1 MEATAGA
8 RQNVELVET
17 RMRCGNKS
25 QVFVGVEGRYDETI
39 EGCDAV
45 VLPVLGNANGE
56 ANPRDYERLIRAGF
70 VLAWQNPPPLARKFT
85 NPNHAFLRASRSLE
99 RDKQATYASGQGDD
113 HGLVGL
119 HVNGEQRLESCSSSS
134 KRCGNLTVS
143 DPFWVV
149 DSETGTPCGAPSFEV
164 FCDKNIPSLLSN
176 GQFGLTILNIT
187 YEPRSLH
194 AIDRD
199 KLRLMQAS
207 NICGMLPSWNTS
219 VRPNPPFRISSAN
232 LELIMY
238 NCTGKAA
245 AVARQNEAVEETR
258 LRCRNENEV
267 FVRAGWLY
275 DETRDNATGYAV
287 DGCNAIVVPVLSSSG
302 DANTSSYKQLIN
314 DGFLLTWDDPSQGPP
329 PVPVADLES
338 R

>member
-1 MEATAGA
+1 
-8 RQNVELVET
+8 
-17 RMRCGNKS
+17 
-25 QVFVGVEGRYDETI
+25 
-39 EGCDAV
+39 
-45 VLPVLGNANGE
+45 
-56 ANPRDYERLIRAGF
+56 
-70 VLAWQNPPPLARKFT
+70 
-85 NPNHAFLRASRSLE
+85 
-99 RDKQATYASGQGDD
+99 
-113 HGLVGL
+113 
-119 HVNGEQRLESCSSSS
+119 
-134 KRCGNLTVS
+134 
-143 DPFWVV
+143 
-149 DSETGTPCGAPSFEV
+149 
-164 FCDKNIPSLLSN
+164 
-176 GQFGLTILNIT
+176 
-187 YEPRSLH
+187 
-194 AIDRD
+194 
-199 KLRLMQAS
+199 MQAS